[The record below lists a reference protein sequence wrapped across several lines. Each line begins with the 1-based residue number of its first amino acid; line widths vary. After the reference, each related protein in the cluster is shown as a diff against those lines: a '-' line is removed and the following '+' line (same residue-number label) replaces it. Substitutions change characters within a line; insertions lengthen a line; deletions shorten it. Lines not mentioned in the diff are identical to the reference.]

1 MPEPTVTV
9 RMKEDVNLSAHL
21 RGAVHVFPDFVK
33 TKTKEE
39 PNTMTI
45 KPNFA
50 AERVAFIQANWHAG
64 IVAEGRK
71 TFIEDM
77 KAAGFP
83 ENNIDIYD
91 VPGSLEIPLQA
102 KLLAE
107 SGKYD
112 AILCGGF
119 IINGGIYHHEYV
131 NHAVI
136 DAIVQV
142 GLETRV
148 PVLSMVLTPLNFHQS
163 DAHHQFFFEHFKE
176 KGREL
181 AAACLQTLANMR
193 GLKSQRIAA

>member
-1 MPEPTVTV
+1 
-9 RMKEDVNLSAHL
+9 
-21 RGAVHVFPDFVK
+21 
-33 TKTKEE
+33 
-39 PNTMTI
+39 MTI
-45 KPNFA
+45 NQIHTS
-50 AERVAFIQANWHAG
+50 ERVAFIQAGWHAD

-83 ENNIDIYD
+83 ENNIDIYE

-107 SGKYD
+107 SGKYN

-163 DAHHQFFFEHFKE
+163 EPHHAFFFDHFKL

-181 AAACLQTLANMR
+181 AAACLKTLENMR
-193 GLKSQRIAA
+193 ALKTVKKAA